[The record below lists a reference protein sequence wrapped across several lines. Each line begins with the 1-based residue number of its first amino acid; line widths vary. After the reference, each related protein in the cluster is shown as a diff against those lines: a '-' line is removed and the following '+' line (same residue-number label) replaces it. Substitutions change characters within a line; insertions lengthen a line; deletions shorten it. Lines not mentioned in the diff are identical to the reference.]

1 MGRQAEI
8 IISGFGGQGALFAGQ
23 LLAYAGIAE
32 NLHVTWIPSYGPEMR
47 GGTANCTVIVSE
59 EEIGA
64 PIIRNPTASIV
75 LNLPSMEKYGPLVKP
90 GGLLIVNESLVPLRS
105 ERDDI
110 QVIYIPASD
119 IATDMGNARMANL
132 VLLGALVQATG
143 IVSLDT
149 VASQLE
155 KHISERHQ
163 RWLEPNKQ
171 ALRKGADLAAA
182 QQP

>member
-1 MGRQAEI
+1 MPQAEV

-59 EEIGA
+59 EDIGA
-64 PIIRNPTASIV
+64 PIIRNPSAAIV

-90 GGLLIVNESLVPLRS
+90 GGLLIVNESLVPMRS
-105 ERDDI
+105 GRNDI
-110 QVIYIPASD
+110 RVIYIRATD
-119 IATDMGNARMANL
+119 IATDMGNPRMANL

-143 IVSLDT
+143 IVSLET
-149 VASQLE
+149 VATELG
-155 KHISERHQ
+155 KHISERHR
-163 RWLEPNKQ
+163 RWLEPNRQ
-171 ALRKGADLAAA
+171 ALRQGAELAAA